1 MPGAESW
8 FPAILAMVGLVL
20 ASGFFSSSE
29 TALFYLSRDDLRAFR
44 VGPRRQRL
52 VAGLLANPDR
62 LLTAVLFWNL
72 LINLTYF
79 ALSIALAREV
89 SSRNPQDFPG
99 GAATVIPLLSLL
111 GIILFGEVLPKSLAV
126 VFRRRLATW
135 LAWPLA
141 ISVRIFDPIA
151 PVFLATTEFLHRVF
165 WPHVTVE
172 PALEADDL
180 EQAVDNSAATAE
192 VVTQERQVLHNILD
206 LGEIS
211 VEEVMR
217 PRGTWVTLPLP
228 IHLDDL
234 DSRALETGFVVV
246 GGDREIVESII
257 PLDHRVSLPTRHL
270 ERLAEEV
277 IPVPWCARLA
287 PVLQRMRDTFSGAAC
302 VVNEYG
308 EAVGII
314 THDDI
319 LDTILSPEPSRAR
332 RLLRREPVE
341 EIGEGRFEVEA
352 LTTLRYLSRRLEL
365 DFEPDPEDQ
374 ITVSGLLQE
383 QLERV
388 PVVGDECHWQG
399 HRIRV
404 IEASGRG
411 PVKVLIAHE
420 DDPLDDLPD
429 DHPDDHP
436 DQAAGDSD

>member
-1 MPGAESW
+1 MSAAETW
-8 FPAILAMVGLVL
+8 LPAILAMAGLVL

-52 VAGLLANPDR
+52 VASLLANPDR

-79 ALSIALAREV
+79 AVSIVLSRRIAADNTR
-89 SSRNPQDFPG
+89 F
-99 GAATVIPLLSLL
+99 ATAIPLLSLL
-111 GIILFGEVLPKSLAV
+111 GIILFGEVIPKSIAV
-126 VFRRRLATW
+126 VFRRRLAAW
-135 LAWPLA
+135 LAWPLTIA
-141 ISVRIFDPIA
+141 VRIFDPIA
-151 PVFLATTEFLHRVF
+151 PIFLVTTEFLHRVF

-180 EQAVDNSAATAE
+180 EQAVDNSARTTE
-192 VVTQERQVLHNILD
+192 VVIQERQVLHNILD

-228 IHLDDL
+228 IHLQDL
-234 DSRALETGFVVV
+234 DAQAVETGFVVV
-246 GGDREIVESII
+246 GGDQDIVKSII
-257 PLDHRVSLPTRHL
+257 PLDHRASLPDTHL

-287 PVLQRMRDTFSGAAC
+287 PVLQRMRDTFSSAAC

-308 EAVGII
+308 DAVGIL

-332 RLLRREPVE
+332 RLLRREPIE
-341 EIGEGRFEVEA
+341 SIGEGRYEVQA
-352 LTTLRYLSRRLEL
+352 LTTLRYLSRRLQL
-365 DFEPDPEDQ
+365 DYEPDPEHQ
-374 ITVSGLLQE
+374 VTVNGLLQE

-388 PVVGDECHWQG
+388 PVAGDECLWQG

-411 PVKVLIAHE
+411 PIKVLVAR
-420 DDPLDDLPD
+420 DTDPLDDLP
-429 DHPDDHP
+429 PN
-436 DQAAGDSD
+436 DSGGESD

>member
-1 MPGAESW
+1 VAGAETW
-8 FPAILAMVGLVL
+8 YPAILAMAGLVL

-72 LINLTYF
+72 LINLSYF
-79 ALSIALAREV
+79 ALSITLTREV
-89 SSRNPQDFPG
+89 SQQNPQG
-99 GAATVIPLLSLL
+99 RAGAVTAIPLLSLL

-180 EQAVDNSAATAE
+180 EQAVENSAATAE

-228 IHLDDL
+228 IHLEDL
-234 DSRALETGFVVV
+234 DRQAIDTGFVVV
-246 GGDREIVESII
+246 GGDGEIVESII
-257 PLDHRVSLPTRHL
+257 PLDHRASLPARHL

-287 PVLQRMRDTFSGAAC
+287 PVLQRMRETFSSAAC

-308 EAVGII
+308 EAVGIL

-341 EIGEGRFEVEA
+341 EVQDGRFEVQA
-352 LTTLRYLSRRLEL
+352 LTTLRYLSRRLDL

-374 ITVSGLLQE
+374 VTVSGLLQE

-411 PVKVLIAHE
+411 PVKVVIARDHI
-420 DDPLDDLPD
+420 PLDDPPD
-429 DHPDDHP
+429 PDP
-436 DQAAGDSD
+436 DPDPAGDSDR